1 MRFFNHFLTTL
12 LFLNVFWLKLS
23 LAADIVLSDD
33 ASIKYIQSGKTES
46 LNKGQK
52 YFFNSQEPAMIE
64 KEGRIPVLI
73 IPVTSKTEVQIQQ
86 PLINDTQKNIDPE
99 ALKASMMQSMSFLT
113 IEIFQIQKEIS
124 NGQLQVAQSKLEKL
138 QTKFPDVTALDFLSA
153 SVLLLESKKKEAISR
168 LENALKNYPDYPDG
182 QSLLKVLKDE
192 QGVKK

>member
-12 LFLNVFWLKLS
+12 LFLNVFWSKAS

-33 ASIKYIQSGKTES
+33 ASIKYIQSGKIEPLS
-46 LNKGQK
+46 KGQK

-64 KEGRIPVLI
+64 KEGHVPVLI

-113 IEIFQIQKEIS
+113 VEIFQIQKEIS
-124 NGQLQVAQSKLEKL
+124 NGQLQEAQSKLEKL
-138 QTKFPDVTALDFLSA
+138 QRKFPDVVALDFLVV
-153 SVLLLESKKKEAISR
+153 SVLLLESKKKEAIPR

-182 QSLLKVLKDE
+182 QSLLKVLKEE